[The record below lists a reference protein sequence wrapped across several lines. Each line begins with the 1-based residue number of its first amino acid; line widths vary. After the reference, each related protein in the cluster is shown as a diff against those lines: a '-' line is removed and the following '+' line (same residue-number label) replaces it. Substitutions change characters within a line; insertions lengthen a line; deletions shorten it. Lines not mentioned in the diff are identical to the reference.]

1 MLLLKQKPA
10 LSSKYQYEISINWSR
25 WHHLESQCKI
35 ARHQWKCWKRD
46 VSFSSTTCY
55 NSCCGWIKFGTR
67 VWGDCV
73 FCKFTTFF
81 ESEIWVEDLGKLKRK
96 KFLENVGHCKTQT
109 SITKFSQRLLLKNKL
124 LQKHYKKEL
133 IYLLYSH
140 NL

>member
-1 MLLLKQKPA
+1 M
-10 LSSKYQYEISINWSR
+10 
-25 WHHLESQCKI
+25 
-35 ARHQWKCWKRD
+35 
-46 VSFSSTTCY
+46 
-55 NSCCGWIKFGTR
+55 
-67 VWGDCV
+67 

-109 SITKFSQRLLLKNKL
+109 SITKFSQRLLLKKL
-124 LQKHYKKEL
+124 LKKHYKKEL